1 VYLCVANIV
10 VFWILLCKQ
19 AENCK
24 IYNNDKSSEY
34 YQTAEKFEVYILN
47 LFGRDEAK
55 GKTSEAR

>member
-1 VYLCVANIV
+1 
-10 VFWILLCKQ
+10 LLCKQ

-55 GKTSEAR
+55 GKASEAR